1 MVNKTNLDQLSQA
14 EEIHSDKGYEEST
27 LEKAKEFAQK
37 RNYHYTNT
45 NNPIDFPEGFYDVGN
60 LSLEEIKRMNRE

>member
-1 MVNKTNLDQLSQA
+1 MNTHNLDNLSSA

-27 LEKAKEFAQK
+27 LEKVEEFSRK

-60 LSLEEIKRMNRE
+60 LSLEEIKRRGRE